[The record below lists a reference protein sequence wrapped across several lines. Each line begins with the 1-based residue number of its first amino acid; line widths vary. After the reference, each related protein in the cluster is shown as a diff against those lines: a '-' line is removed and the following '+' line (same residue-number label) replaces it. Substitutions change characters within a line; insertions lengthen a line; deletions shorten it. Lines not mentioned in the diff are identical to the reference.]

1 MNLGVYCET
10 LSPARLSDPA
20 VLGLLGD
27 YAVTLG
33 HALCFQEADRFAPA
47 RVMPHLELA
56 AKLRTAGGR
65 YALWPLLPKERGYWI
80 NERNLDAADRMIDAL
95 LDTFRRQGERPDLLV
110 IDVETPWSQMERVFF
125 PGPSTCRRLISFA
138 RFALENRNPR
148 RFAWA
153 VGRLREI
160 VERVRREG
168 IPISSAVFPL
178 LIADLVDDGRALQ
191 DYLEM
196 PVFDVGFDA
205 YNAMFYNSYLP
216 QAVPLLI
223 PPEAAPRFL
232 FEYASELRR
241 RFADQAWITLGSTWE
256 GVLPGNEGKVYRAA
270 AQLAPDIAATKA
282 AGVKTIWLYCLE
294 GVLFSD
300 EKLAVR
306 RTRAEA
312 EAFFRTIVDTP
323 ASEPSA
329 DAHWSRNRSILERLL
344 RDRLNFL
351 YGLT

>member
-1 MNLGVYCET
+1 MTRVQ
-10 LSPARLSDPA
+10 RLS
-20 VLGLLGD
+20 LGLAI
-27 YAVTLG
+27 AVGTVGL
-33 HALCFQEADRFAPA
+33 ALVASTAMAAPIA
-47 RVMPHLELA
+47 PRVIPITVPDVGIAPEVSGLDAQSVLDPVEYQAVSDFTQRVTPFIH
-56 AKLRTAGGR
+56 
-65 YALWPLLPKERGYWI
+65 
-80 NERNLDAADRMIDAL
+80 LDAAGVPRVSGASAADLGVDAAFL
-95 LDTFRRQGERPDLLV
+95 ANFER
-110 IDVETPWSQMERVFF
+110 
-125 PGPSTCRRLISFA
+125 
-138 RFALENRNPR
+138 ALE
-148 RFAWA
+148 FAYQA
-153 VGRLREI
+153 VEDGHIVLNGDLT
-160 VERVRREG
+160 VERG
-168 IPISSAVFPL
+168 DAALPAV
-178 LIADLVDDGRALQ
+178 DGTTSGDPESVTDGAIVLPGAPGAG
-191 DYLEM
+191 E
-196 PVFDVGFDA
+196 FGDVPQWGTWN
-205 YNAMFYNSYLP
+205 YPQGAMFYNSYLP